1 MKACGARAAVIKGSK
16 GAEGK
21 WATRYRVWKHGTSI
35 LTQHLSD
42 ILDACQ
48 TDDQCTQRASYVE
61 AWRNYWNAINEIFH
75 DEDPRISQVVEQM
88 HDAQDS
94 LQRMTQAPR
103 EHCPG
108 DQRDHHRREDWYG
121 TSIDRWITTQH
132 SSY

>member
-61 AWRNYWNAINEIFH
+61 AWRNYEAGVTIPAEVILQVIDLTAVEVHWLLTG
-75 DEDPRISQVVEQM
+75 DGPMYRRPSSRPRI
-88 HDAQDS
+88 
-94 LQRMTQAPR
+94 
-103 EHCPG
+103 
-108 DQRDHHRREDWYG
+108 
-121 TSIDRWITTQH
+121 RWG
-132 SSY
+132 